1 MGFNDL
7 STSETI
13 YPDDSN
19 ASESF
24 KLVRLARTLRTQWI
38 SNPRAE
44 INIYGYIN
52 TEAANSSVRENN
64 ERAAMRQ
71 RFNRVRSTL
80 NQIGVPN
87 DKVWVGGIA
96 FSPIRGG
103 QIDIYI
109 RGGNIN
115 LILPFYPPYVPP
127 SSPKESSKESSA
139 AKEQWLDSD
148 AAINVDPVK
157 QEIVTEVSVSFSE
170 KSGIR
175 KILPPIS
182 MKLSIKPDGS
192 LGEVGAELTLLQQ
205 DLAKKVLWG
214 AANDVKI
221 EVLAVGSIEFASSAT
236 ERIKGELN
244 AKLKSA
250 LSADLII
257 PKTSVEVSIG
267 IGVDGKPEIGVQF
280 TLFKW

>member
-1 MGFNDL
+1 
-7 STSETI
+7 
-13 YPDDSN
+13 
-19 ASESF
+19 
-24 KLVRLARTLRTQWI
+24 
-38 SNPRAE
+38 
-44 INIYGYIN
+44 
-52 TEAANSSVRENN
+52 
-64 ERAAMRQ
+64 
-71 RFNRVRSTL
+71 
-80 NQIGVPN
+80 N

-109 RGGNIN
+109 RSGNIN

-127 SSPKESSKESSA
+127 SNRKESSD

-205 DLAKKVLWG
+205 DLAKKVFWG

-221 EVLAVGSIEFASSAT
+221 EVLAVGSIEFASSDT

-244 AKLKSA
+244 AKLK
-250 LSADLII
+250 
-257 PKTSVEVSIG
+257 
-267 IGVDGKPEIGVQF
+267 
-280 TLFKW
+280 